1 MRTRTR
7 FGVAFGALALVAAAL
22 TALNVGTFG
31 GSASARAVCPHTAPQ
46 IDPMAAAYGFISN
59 EIDQRRP
66 ARAYALVT
74 ASFRNYENCERFL
87 TRKIEGVRFGRVDWK
102 RSTYRVIAGGTGQ
115 IVVNV
120 VLQGLGAHPALAGFV
135 MELQTDAKGSW
146 QVGLW
151 TRRKIEPNEVKNS
164 AVPA

>member
-22 TALNVGTFG
+22 TALNVGTFDT
-31 GSASARAVCPHTAPQ
+31 GSSARAVCPQTNPPV
-46 IDPMAAAYGFISN
+46 DPIAAAYGFISN

-74 ASFRNYENCERFL
+74 ASFRNYEGCKKFL
-87 TRKIEGVRFGRVDWK
+87 ARKVEGVRFGRVDWR
-102 RSTYRVIAGGTGQ
+102 RSTYRVIASGTGQ
-115 IVVNV
+115 VVVNV
-120 VLQGLGAHPALAGFV
+120 LLQGTGAHPALAGFV
-135 MELQTDAKGSW
+135 MELQTDAKGRW

-151 TRRKIEPNEVKNS
+151 TRRKLDPNEVKSS
-164 AVPA
+164 AVAA